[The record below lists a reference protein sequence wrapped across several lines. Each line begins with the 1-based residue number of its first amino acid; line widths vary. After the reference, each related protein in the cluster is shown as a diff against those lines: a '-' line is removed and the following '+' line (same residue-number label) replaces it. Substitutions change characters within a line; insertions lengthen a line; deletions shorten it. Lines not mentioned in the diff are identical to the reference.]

1 MKSAFAKRESRSG
14 YLFTGPAALLMLG
27 LVIYPMIYGI
37 FISTQKTNLID
48 SWEYVG
54 FKFYRQLLT
63 DPAFIS
69 TLTIAGSFAFCVVV
83 GNLCVGLFLAVIVN
97 QKIPLANVF
106 KVILMLPWLF
116 PEVVVALIWKWL
128 FHPLFGLFAHVL
140 ITLNI
145 VDTEPDVLGGEKSA
159 FVGVV
164 FVCIWKGYP
173 IVMLMMLAGMKSIPQ
188 ERYEAAS
195 IDGAS
200 KWQQFTNVT
209 LPALSPILLVAAI
222 LETAWWFKHFTIV
235 WLMTAGG
242 PVGKT
247 RIISID
253 IYNQAFGDFNFGKAA
268 AESVIVLIILLL
280 VSFIYFRVL
289 RDETE

>member
-1 MKSAFAKRESRSG
+1 
-14 YLFTGPAALLMLG
+14 
-27 LVIYPMIYGI
+27 
-37 FISTQKTNLID
+37 
-48 SWEYVG
+48 
-54 FKFYRQLLT
+54 
-63 DPAFIS
+63 
-69 TLTIAGSFAFCVVV
+69 
-83 GNLCVGLFLAVIVN
+83 
-97 QKIPLANVF
+97 
-106 KVILMLPWLF
+106 
-116 PEVVVALIWKWL
+116 
-128 FHPLFGLFAHVL
+128 
-140 ITLNI
+140 
-145 VDTEPDVLGGEKSA
+145 
-159 FVGVV
+159 
-164 FVCIWKGYP
+164 
-173 IVMLMMLAGMKSIPQ
+173 MLMMLAGMKSIPQ

>member
-14 YLFTGPAALLMLG
+14 YFFTGPAALLMLG
-27 LVIYPMIYGI
+27 LVVYPLLYGF

-48 SWEYVG
+48 SWEFVG
-54 FKFYRQLLT
+54 TKYYRQLLT
-63 DPAFIS
+63 DPAFFA
-69 TLTIAGSFAFCVVV
+69 TLKTTGLFAFCVVL
-83 GNLCVGLFLAVIVN
+83 GNLCVGLLLAVIVN
-97 QKIPLANVF
+97 QKIPLANFF

-128 FHPLFGLFAHVL
+128 FNPLFGLLAHVL
-140 ITLNI
+140 MITNVTKVEYDL
-145 VDTEPDVLGGEKSA
+145 LGKESTA
-159 FVGVV
+159 FAGVV
-164 FVCIWKGYP
+164 FVCVWKGYP

-195 IDGAS
+195 IDGAN

-209 LPALSPILLVAAI
+209 FPALTPIILVSAI
-222 LETAWWFKHFTIV
+222 LETAWWFKHFTVI

-242 PVGKT
+242 PSGKT
-247 RIISID
+247 KVVSID
-253 IYNQAFGDFNFGKAA
+253 IYMQAFTDFNFGKAA
-268 AESVIVLIILLL
+268 AESVIVLIILMS
-280 VSFIYFRVL
+280 VSFIYYKVL

>member
-1 MKSAFAKRESRSG
+1 MFSK
-14 YLFTGPAALLMLG
+14 
-27 LVIYPMIYGI
+27 
-37 FISTQKTNLID
+37 
-48 SWEYVG
+48 
-54 FKFYRQLLT
+54 
-63 DPAFIS
+63 
-69 TLTIAGSFAFCVVV
+69 
-83 GNLCVGLFLAVIVN
+83 
-97 QKIPLANVF
+97 
-106 KVILMLPWLF
+106 
-116 PEVVVALIWKWL
+116 
-128 FHPLFGLFAHVL
+128 LFGLFAHVL